1 MSRLGK
7 DEDQGSA
14 GAQSAR
20 IALLHPWNAAVTL
33 PLSRSMRQCDREMV
47 RSAGWLVSMLPG
59 RLVVAVACH
68 AARWVPQRG
77 RA

>member
-1 MSRLGK
+1 
-7 DEDQGSA
+7 
-14 GAQSAR
+14 
-20 IALLHPWNAAVTL
+20 
-33 PLSRSMRQCDREMV
+33 MRQCYREMV

-59 RLVVAVACH
+59 RFRSWPFECH

>member
-1 MSRLGK
+1 M
-7 DEDQGSA
+7 
-14 GAQSAR
+14 
-20 IALLHPWNAAVTL
+20 
-33 PLSRSMRQCDREMV
+33 LSMHQCDRAMV

-59 RLVVAVACH
+59 QMLVVAVACH